1 MATLQVKGMDDRLY
15 ETLSA
20 RAAQDHRSI
29 SQEVVMI
36 IEEFL
41 SRPENSPHKNMR
53 AFLELIG
60 SWEDDRSA
68 EEIVEDIRKNRRS
81 GGRMV
86 DQENVFD

>member
-15 ETLSA
+15 QALSA

-41 SRPENSPHKNMR
+41 SRPGNSPRENMD
-53 AFLELIG
+53 AFLQLVG

-68 EEIVEDIRKNRRS
+68 EEIVEDIRNNRRS
-81 GGRMV
+81 GGRRV
-86 DQENVFD
+86 DQEDVFD